1 MPRPPDSFAENPVYH
16 IPAGPVHPEKIE
28 TDFFAG
34 RPPLHGTGRLPLTP
48 SAVPVHILRVKRPGQ
63 AVCRTGVWYVW
74 QAPTEE

>member
-34 RPPLHGTGRLPLTP
+34 RLPPSRDREAAADTFCSPCTYPEGET
-48 SAVPVHILRVKRPGQ
+48 SGQ